1 MDYTN
6 LSIEGYACIQDF
18 FLLRNLKSKSLII
31 LGTETKDSVQEAFK
45 KKNIEPEE
53 SKEEAKV

>member
-1 MDYTN
+1 VSNEDLTSFFAEVSGDINMDYTN

-31 LGTETKDSVQEAFK
+31 LGTETKDSV
-45 KKNIEPEE
+45 
-53 SKEEAKV
+53 